1 MFLLRRKVASVLVI
15 SFILHII
22 IFSFACSSA
31 NAKKIHSNKTSKR
44 VKADKKSRKNSSNN
58 EIISEVRKR
67 FTNSKQKTQLTGVGH
82 RNRRNRSIFKQSI
95 EKKKRKDWTKNVY
108 VRMVENEHQ
117 IQFYIPSQ
125 DKVIS
130 LSASSKKD
138 HPLLIKEIQLNE
150 KAKAEWISIEGI
162 YGIYKLPSGPHLVLI
177 TNSEEIYFLNHG
189 KSQFINLR
197 KVTSMEMT
205 PIPFANGD
213 RIHKHTEERRQLA
226 VLRESLKEHE
236 FYFVPNHEISSGN
249 GAIVQDVTH
258 TLQRSFV
265 HWSNLQR
272 ESQSKD
278 EQKIE
283 LDHDANIIK
292 EDLDA
297 GLDSLNQTMNELD
310 PILLENRTLVDV
322 TNGSKRDIA
331 VQEKS
336 ESSPIWL
343 WSWFHGSH
351 EKEPIV
357 VEESNIIPS
366 TDRTSDDEQ
375 TERVEANEKHWW
387 STLFP
392 SNGESTDISAF
403 QRPDSRFFWNE
414 VAVSPF
420 VKVMQR
426 KSRQIGAKLACGI
439 LLDHVIPV
447 TSAFVGIQREI
458 ELAPNATTDKL
469 FAVNYDELLIS
480 RRSKFRAGTRFTK
493 RGADGKGDV
502 ANYAETEQICVV
514 RCNKASDDDH
524 DKEQERNAFQEI
536 YSHVQTRGS
545 IPLRWS
551 SPTDI
556 KTYRPKVMIGTDPVA
571 QAKALR
577 NHIYDQLELYCT
589 YTDARLEKDATLAF
603 INLIDKHSDQ
613 GRLGRTFGEVMEA
626 VLETYQ
632 ERNIEKERLSATSLL
647 NPELVSHVWFDF
659 HAECRGGRWDRL
671 KYLLDDVRPCLD
683 SHGYFCAVPSD
694 ESTWEIIR
702 LQNGVV
708 RTNCMDCLDR
718 TNVVQSMFGRYV
730 LYQQFCDRFGLK
742 AKTKRK
748 LPVGYNVAFK
758 RKMLTL
764 PWSTG
769 EVAHRLL
776 WADNADAISRLY
788 AGTPALKGDF
798 TRTGKRTKKGALDD
812 GVNSVTRFYLNN
824 FIDNDRQEGM
834 DLLTGH
840 ANFDTLNKAQ
850 ETEVKHRNARSSF
863 MNFFRKEKKLNEIAL
878 DSRLSLTWLPGDLQS
893 HLRSAALSS
902 MALDET
908 NSKAKSEIS
917 VAAALRD
924 LDRRAMIDDP
934 WWTEGSDDE
943 MGFSKNKKQIL
954 SSTQIAKMKTIGS
967 GHVMGALIATIKAP
981 ITSAVAFL
989 CFLLP
994 GIEVEE

>member
-1 MFLLRRKVASVLVI
+1 M
-15 SFILHII
+15 HII
-22 IFSFACSSA
+22 IFSFAFSSA
-31 NAKKIHSNKTSKR
+31 SAEKIHSNKISKR
-44 VKADKKSRKNSSNN
+44 VKTDKTSRKNGSNN

-67 FTNSKQKTQLTGVGH
+67 FTSNSKQKTQLTGVGH

-95 EKKKRKDWTKNVY
+95 EKKKRKDWTKKIY
-108 VRMVENEHQ
+108 VRMMENEHQ

-150 KAKAEWISIEGI
+150 KAKAEWIPIEGI

-177 TNSEEIYFLNHG
+177 TNSEEIYSLNHG

-226 VLRESLKEHE
+226 ILRESLKEHE

-278 EQKIE
+278 ERKIE

-351 EKEPIV
+351 EKEPIF
-357 VEESNIIPS
+357 EESNIIPS
-366 TDRTSDDEQ
+366 VDTKTDDEQ
-375 TERVEANEKHWW
+375 TERGGDIADIGEKHWW
-387 STLFP
+387 STLLP
-392 SNGESTDISAF
+392 SNDENTDVSVY
-403 QRPDSRFFWNE
+403 QKPDSRFFWNE

-420 VKVMQR
+420 IKVIQR
-426 KSRQIGAKLACGI
+426 RSRQTDTKVACGI

-458 ELAPNATTDKL
+458 QLAPNATTDKL
-469 FAVNYDELLIS
+469 FAVNYDEFLIS

-514 RCNKASDDDH
+514 RCNKDSH
-524 DKEQERNAFQEI
+524 DENENGKDRNTFQEI

-577 NHIYDQLELYCT
+577 NHLYDQLDLYST
-589 YTDARLEKDATLAF
+589 YADARQEKDATLAF

-632 ERNIEKERLSATSLL
+632 EGNIEKETLSATSLL
-647 NPELVSHVWFDF
+647 NTESVSHVWFDF

-683 SHGYFCAVPSD
+683 SHGYFCAVPSN
-694 ESTWEIIR
+694 ETTWEIIR

-834 DLLTGH
+834 DLLTGY
-840 ANFDTLNKAQ
+840 ANFDTMIKAQ
-850 ETEVKHRNARSSF
+850 ETEVKHRNARSNF
-863 MNFFRKEKKLNEIAL
+863 MNFFRNEKKLNEIAL

-902 MALDET
+902 MALDEA

-934 WWTEGSDDE
+934 WWADGSDDE
-943 MGFSKNKKQIL
+943 MGLSKNEKQIL
-954 SSTQIAKMKTIGS
+954 SSTQIAKMKTIGN

>member
-1 MFLLRRKVASVLVI
+1 MQ
-15 SFILHII
+15 II
-22 IFSFACSSA
+22 VFSFLFPSVS
-31 NAKKIHSNKTSKR
+31 AKKIHSNEISKR
-44 VKADKKSRKNSSNN
+44 VKAEKKSRKNSSNN

-95 EKKKRKDWTKNVY
+95 EKKKRKDWAKKIY
-108 VRMVENEHQ
+108 VRMVENENQ

-125 DKVIS
+125 DKIIS

-138 HPLLIKEIQLNE
+138 HPLLIKEILLNE
-150 KAKAEWISIEGI
+150 KAKVEWIPIEGI

-177 TNSEEIYFLNHG
+177 TNSEEIYCLNHG

-213 RIHKHTEERRQLA
+213 RIPKHAEERRQLA
-226 VLRESLKEHE
+226 IVRESLKEHE
-236 FYFVPNHEISSGN
+236 FYFVPNHDISSGN
-249 GAIVQDVTH
+249 CTIVQDVTH

-265 HWSNLQR
+265 HWSNLQC
-272 ESQSKD
+272 ESQSQD

-283 LDHDANIIK
+283 LDHDVNIIK
-292 EDLDA
+292 EDFDVD
-297 GLDSLNQTMNELD
+297 LDSLNQTMNELD
-310 PILLENRTLVDV
+310 PILLENRTIVDV
-322 TNGSKRDIA
+322 ANGNKRDIA
-331 VQEKS
+331 VQEKV

-351 EKEPIV
+351 EKQPIF
-357 VEESNIIPS
+357 EKSNIIPS
-366 TDRTSDDEQ
+366 VERISNDEQ
-375 TERVEANEKHWW
+375 TEKVEAITDIDEKRWW
-387 STLFP
+387 STLLSSS
-392 SNGESTDISAF
+392 SNGENTDIPVY
-403 QRPDSRFFWNE
+403 QKLDSRFFWNE
-414 VAVSPF
+414 AAVSPF
-420 VKVMQR
+420 MKVIQR
-426 KSRQIGAKLACGI
+426 KSRQIDTKVACGI

-447 TSAFVGIQREI
+447 TSAFVGIQRDI

-514 RCNKASDDDH
+514 RCNKDSH
-524 DKEQERNAFQEI
+524 DENENDRNEFQEI

-577 NHIYDQLELYCT
+577 NHLYDQLELYST
-589 YTDARLEKDATLAF
+589 YADARQEKDATLAF

-632 ERNIEKERLSATSLL
+632 ERNIEEETLSATSLL
-647 NPELVSHVWFDF
+647 NTESVSHVWFDF
-659 HAECRGGRWDRL
+659 HAECKGGRWDRL

-683 SHGYFCAVPSD
+683 SHGYFCVVPSD
-694 ESTWEIIR
+694 KSTWEIIR

-748 LPVGYNVAFK
+748 LPVGYNIAFK

-840 ANFDTLNKAQ
+840 ANFDIFNQAE
-850 ETEVKHRNARSSF
+850 ETELKHRNPRSSF
-863 MNFFRKEKKLNEIAL
+863 LNFFRKEKQLNEIAL

-893 HLRSAALSS
+893 HLRSAAFSS

-908 NSKAKSEIS
+908 TSKGKAEIS

-924 LDRRAMIDDP
+924 LDRRSMIDDP
-934 WWTEGSDDE
+934 WWTVGSDDE
-943 MGFSKNKKQIL
+943 IGLSKNKKQIL
-954 SSTQIAKMKTIGS
+954 SSAQIAKMKTTGS

-981 ITSAVAFL
+981 ITSALAFL